1 MFRLFLLGTVFLI
14 RTASEKMFL
23 IRTDNVKY
31 IEKKDF
37 LLNGLFLCLNWKIS
51 FRARIEKCS
60 LTDGTLTSSGW
71 SQTDSSYDVSNDI
84 NLRVQSLICHC
95 KSKQRFVYNF
105 DLIDWNLVFLRER
118 NGKKHDLNLFYLLS
132 QNRLLWRYFKQSF
145 NQDNDSNHLY
155 FRKSNF
161 NVMMIN
167 RGVTLC

>member
-23 IRTDNVKY
+23 IRTDRVKY

-37 LLNGLFLCLNWKIS
+37 LLNGLFLWLNWKIS

-71 SQTDSSYDVSNDI
+71 SQTDLSYDVSNDI
-84 NLRVQSLICHC
+84 NLRVQSLICQC

-105 DLIDWNLVFLRER
+105 DLIDRNLVFSRER

-132 QNRLLWRYFKQSF
+132 ENRLLWRYFKQ
-145 NQDNDSNHLY
+145 NLI
-155 FRKSNF
+155 KI
-161 NVMMIN
+161 MIQIMYTSEN
-167 RGVTLC
+167 PILTSWW

>member
-23 IRTDNVKY
+23 IRTDHVKY

-84 NLRVQSLICHC
+84 NLRVQWLICHC
-95 KSKQRFVYNF
+95 RSNQRFCIQF
-105 DLIDWNLVFLRER
+105 WSDRLKFSIFAWKER
-118 NGKKHDLNLFYLLS
+118 KKTWSEFILSSQPKPAFMALF
-132 QNRLLWRYFKQSF
+132 
-145 NQDNDSNHLY
+145 
-155 FRKSNF
+155 
-161 NVMMIN
+161 
-167 RGVTLC
+167 